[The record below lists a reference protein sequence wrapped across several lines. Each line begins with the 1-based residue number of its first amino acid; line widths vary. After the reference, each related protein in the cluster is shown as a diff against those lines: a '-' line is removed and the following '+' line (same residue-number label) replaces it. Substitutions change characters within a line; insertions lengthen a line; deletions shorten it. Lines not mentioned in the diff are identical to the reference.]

1 MRLRTTT
8 ARYRI
13 VAPMA
18 AITVALL
25 GAACGGTVS
34 APHASAPQVGPEA
47 GVTSRYGTDTGDSD
61 RETSLAADTATRTY
75 ATLVGTWTSG
85 FVTAI
90 DTLQADLAA
99 GHTSAAES
107 DELSAQAD
115 YDTFRDLDTGT
126 ASSINA
132 STLDELETEV
142 VPGETFGGLHAVERD
157 LWAGGPAVSDAA
169 GLAAQ
174 APVAEFLLTRMH
186 LGPEAIASVAVD
198 QLTWVVD
205 TALPSSQEPVSHLGL
220 VDVDATEAA
229 AAAAFGAVETLAQ
242 LVDPALDPDGSRPV
256 RRPSAPQVAALGAP
270 TTTPDTSVTP
280 AARLAVS
287 QQLDATASHPG
298 PSGRTARPL
307 RHPGV
312 AVVSPRRPGAL
323 SRRQCWPV
331 RDWPRRRW

>member
-242 LVDPALDPDGSRPV
+242 LVDPALTRTVAGQF
-256 RRPSAPQVAALGAP
+256 ATLGTQVAALGAP

-280 AARLAVS
+280 AARLALS
-287 QQLDATASHPG
+287 QQLDATASTLARLAGQLAPFG
-298 PSGRTARPL
+298 TQGSPS
-307 RHPGV
+307 
-312 AVVSPRRPGAL
+312 
-323 SRRQCWPV
+323 
-331 RDWPRRRW
+331 

>member
-205 TALPSSQEPVSHLGL
+205 PSSQEPVSHLGL

-242 LVDPALDPDGSRPV
+242 LVDPALTRTVAGQF
-256 RRPSAPQVAALGAP
+256 ATLGTQVAALGAP

-280 AARLAVS
+280 AARLALS
-287 QQLDATASHPG
+287 EQLDATASTLARLAGQLAPFG
-298 PSGRTARPL
+298 TQGSPS
-307 RHPGV
+307 
-312 AVVSPRRPGAL
+312 
-323 SRRQCWPV
+323 
-331 RDWPRRRW
+331 